1 MKRIQFLLA
10 LTSIILITA
19 CNNKVQEEQEKSQ
32 NRLKI
37 ETVIAKT
44 HDYAGQKQFS
54 GNFMP
59 FKEANL
65 GTSLPGKVE
74 KIYFPEGAYVKEGD
88 LLVQLSSEL
97 LIQVEIEYNTL
108 TKDFERVSNLK
119 RKNSI
124 SDQEFD
130 HVKAKYDASKAK
142 YEMVLK
148 NTEIRAP
155 FSGIITNHLVQEGEN
170 YFLSIS
176 TDPGYSLTSGIIRL
190 MQTSPLL
197 FEIEVGEKDL
207 PFIKTGQAVQIES
220 FAYPEET
227 IEGQIYKIAP
237 ALSTVSKTAT
247 ISIMV
252 SNPGGKIKPGMGG
265 TAQIELPSSE
275 AIYIPQSATRSELGS
290 NTNYVFVIENNIAY
304 KRNINIIGI
313 DGDNVAVSGINSN
326 DEVAIT
332 GISKLKDA
340 MPVEI
345 IK

>member
-1 MKRIQFLLA
+1 
-10 LTSIILITA
+10 
-19 CNNKVQEEQEKSQ
+19 
-32 NRLKI
+32 
-37 ETVIAKT
+37 
-44 HDYAGQKQFS
+44 
-54 GNFMP
+54 
-59 FKEANL
+59 
-65 GTSLPGKVE
+65 
-74 KIYFPEGAYVKEGD
+74 
-88 LLVQLSSEL
+88 
-97 LIQVEIEYNTL
+97 
-108 TKDFERVSNLK
+108 
-119 RKNSI
+119 
-124 SDQEFD
+124 
-130 HVKAKYDASKAK
+130 
-142 YEMVLK
+142 MVLK